1 LKNPLWDGRYR
12 NVPLL
17 FYHFTER
24 KDDMTL
30 NEEIEKEYAKHPGGR
45 PLKFK
50 TPEEL
55 ENAVNQYFAECEVKE
70 KPKTMSGLALALGI
84 DRKTLVNYSNKDGY
98 FHTIKRA
105 RQIVE
110 QQNEE
115 MLVSG
120 KGSAT
125 GIIFNMKNNFGW
137 VDKTEQE
144 NRVILKQALVEFG
157 DGQSQSNDTAEV

>member
-1 LKNPLWDGRYR
+1 M
-12 NVPLL
+12 PLL

-30 NEEIEKEYAKHPGGR
+30 NEELEKNYAKNQRGR
-45 PLKFK
+45 PLSFK

-84 DRKTLVNYSNKDGY
+84 DRKTLVNYSNKDEY
-98 FHTIKRA
+98 FPTIKKA
-105 RQIVE
+105 RQTVE

-120 KGSAT
+120 KGNAT

-144 NRVILKQALVEFG
+144 NRVILKQALVEFS
-157 DGQSQSNDTAEV
+157 DGQSQSDNSN

>member
-1 LKNPLWDGRYR
+1 
-12 NVPLL
+12 
-17 FYHFTER
+17 
-24 KDDMTL
+24 MTL
-30 NEEIEKEYAKHPGGR
+30 NEELEKEKTKHPGGR

-84 DRKTLVNYSNKDGY
+84 DRKTLVNYSNKDEY
-98 FHTIKRA
+98 FHTIKSA

-120 KGSAT
+120 KGNAT

-144 NRVILKQALVEFG
+144 NRVILKQALVEFD
-157 DGQSQSNDTAEV
+157 DGTNQGNDTD

>member
-1 LKNPLWDGRYR
+1 MLRESSLGWAVQKCAA
-12 NVPLL
+12 

-24 KDDMTL
+24 KDDMLL
-30 NEEIEKEYAKHPGGR
+30 NEKLKTEYKNQRGR
-45 PLKFK
+45 PLSFK

-55 ENAVNQYFAECEVKE
+55 ENAVNQYFTECEVKE

-84 DRKTLVNYSNKDGY
+84 DRKTLVNYSNKDEY

-120 KGSAT
+120 KGNAT

-144 NRVILKQALVEFG
+144 NRVILKQALVEFS
-157 DGQSQSNDTAEV
+157 DGQSQSNNSD

>member
-1 LKNPLWDGRYR
+1 M
-12 NVPLL
+12 PLL

-30 NEEIEKEYAKHPGGR
+30 NEELEINYAKHPGGR

-84 DRKTLVNYSNKDGY
+84 DRRTLVNYSEKDEY
-98 FHTIKRA
+98 FPTIKSA
-105 RQIVE
+105 RQTVE

-144 NRVILKQALVEFG
+144 NRVILKQALVEFS
-157 DGQSQSNDTAEV
+157 DGQSQSDNSN

>member
-1 LKNPLWDGRYR
+1 M
-12 NVPLL
+12 PLL

-30 NEEIEKEYAKHPGGR
+30 NEELEKEYAKHPGGR

-84 DRKTLVNYSNKDGY
+84 DRRTLVNYSDKDEY
-98 FHTIKRA
+98 FPTIKNA

-144 NRVILKQALVEFG
+144 NRVILKQALVEFS
-157 DGQSQSNDTAEV
+157 DGQSQSNNSD

>member
-1 LKNPLWDGRYR
+1 
-12 NVPLL
+12 
-17 FYHFTER
+17 
-24 KDDMTL
+24 MTL

-84 DRKTLVNYSNKDGY
+84 DRKTLVNYSNKDEY

>member
-1 LKNPLWDGRYR
+1 
-12 NVPLL
+12 
-17 FYHFTER
+17 
-24 KDDMTL
+24 MTL
-30 NEEIEKEYAKHPGGR
+30 NEELEKEYAKHPGGR

-84 DRKTLVNYSNKDGY
+84 DRRTLVNYSDKDEY
-98 FHTIKRA
+98 FPTIKNA

-144 NRVILKQALVEFG
+144 NRVILKQALVEFS
-157 DGQSQSNDTAEV
+157 DGQSQSNNSD

>member
-1 LKNPLWDGRYR
+1 MEK
-12 NVPLL
+12 
-17 FYHFTER
+17 E
-24 KDDMTL
+24 
-30 NEEIEKEYAKHPGGR
+30 EKEYTKNLGGR

-50 TPEEL
+50 TPEDL
-55 ENAVNQYFAECEVKE
+55 ENAINQYFAECEVKE
-70 KPKTMSGLALALGI
+70 KPKTMCGLALALGI
-84 DRKTLVNYSNKDGY
+84 DRKTLVNYSNKDEF
-98 FHTIKRA
+98 FHTVIKA

-125 GIIFNMKNNFGW
+125 GIIFSMKNNFGW

>member
-1 LKNPLWDGRYR
+1 
-12 NVPLL
+12 
-17 FYHFTER
+17 
-24 KDDMTL
+24 MIL

-84 DRKTLVNYSNKDGY
+84 DRKTLVNYSNKDEY

-144 NRVILKQALVEFG
+144 NRVILKQALVEFN

>member
-1 LKNPLWDGRYR
+1 MEK
-12 NVPLL
+12 
-17 FYHFTER
+17 E
-24 KDDMTL
+24 
-30 NEEIEKEYAKHPGGR
+30 EKEYVKHPGGR
-45 PLKFK
+45 PLKFE

-70 KPKTMSGLALALGI
+70 KPKTMSGLALALEI
-84 DRKTLVNYSNKDGY
+84 DRKTLVNYSNKDEY
-98 FHTIKRA
+98 FHTIKKA

-120 KGSAT
+120 KGNAT

>member
-1 LKNPLWDGRYR
+1 
-12 NVPLL
+12 LL
-17 FYHFTER
+17 RESSLGWAVQKCAAFYHFTER
-24 KDDMTL
+24 KDDMTI
-30 NEEIEKEYAKHPGGR
+30 NEELEKEYKNQRGR
-45 PLKFK
+45 PLSFK

-84 DRKTLVNYSNKDGY
+84 DRRTLVNYSDKEDY
-98 FHTIKRA
+98 FPTIKRA

-120 KGSAT
+120 KGNAT

-144 NRVILKQALVEFG
+144 NRVILKQALVEFS
-157 DGQSQSNDTAEV
+157 DGQSQSNNSD

>member
-1 LKNPLWDGRYR
+1 
-12 NVPLL
+12 VPLL

-84 DRKTLVNYSNKDGY
+84 DRKTLVNYSNKDEY

-137 VDKTEQE
+137 VDKTEVE
-144 NRVILKQALVEFG
+144 SKMTLKQALVGFD
-157 DGQSQSNDTAEV
+157 DGTNQSNDTNEV